1 MVRVD
6 GLGSA
11 HAPKI
16 SVVCD
21 RSDTAP
27 VWGYI
32 LRHKGLSVLL
42 EQTIP
47 GAFERWNRETPDL
60 VVFDVDIQ
68 AHDPVELCRRFR
80 ALSVAP
86 ILVFLPGHH
95 ETQVL
100 DCYGAGADEV
110 IVKPVSPPIFLAK
123 VMAWMR
129 RSWVMPLTGLDMV
142 RSGAYSLDPQE
153 RCLREPGGV
162 QVKLTNLEFRLLH
175 QLMSRDGQLF
185 RAEELIQ
192 SIWGAYGSGDQVSLK
207 NVVYRLRRKIE
218 VDPGH
223 PVLIRTWQDGY
234 YFQG

>member
-68 AHDPVELCRRFR
+68 AHDPVELCRSFR

-129 RSWVMPLTGLDMV
+129 RSWVMPLT
-142 RSGAYSLDPQE
+142 
-153 RCLREPGGV
+153 
-162 QVKLTNLEFRLLH
+162 
-175 QLMSRDGQLF
+175 
-185 RAEELIQ
+185 
-192 SIWGAYGSGDQVSLK
+192 
-207 NVVYRLRRKIE
+207 
-218 VDPGH
+218 
-223 PVLIRTWQDGY
+223 
-234 YFQG
+234 